1 MHIFFLKVQRSSNLS
16 SSGEKSICTWLK
28 KGKTYTILFLKVI
41 LWLLKKCK
49 KLREREKN
57 FGFVGCKGCVNF
69 SRHCDF
75 LPGRK
80 KKFKLKRYLFL
91 AYYFVCTFHLGGDMY
106 IIFIFILAVWG
117 IQESWNI
124 LEWVHRNVE
133 WFCRFVFSNWI
144 QRLCHVE
151 SHWKIRKKLFSPQ
164 VKSAQGSGT
173 RKRRKLVTFE
183 YFLNS
188 FCNVL

>member
-1 MHIFFLKVQRSSNLS
+1 M
-16 SSGEKSICTWLK
+16 TK
-28 KGKTYTILFLKVI
+28 KGENLYNFVFKSYSLVV
-41 LWLLKKCK
+41 KKMQEIKREGK
-49 KLREREKN
+49 KLWFCWMQRLRKFFKALWFFARE
-57 FGFVGCKGCVNF
+57 
-69 SRHCDF
+69 
-75 LPGRK
+75 K